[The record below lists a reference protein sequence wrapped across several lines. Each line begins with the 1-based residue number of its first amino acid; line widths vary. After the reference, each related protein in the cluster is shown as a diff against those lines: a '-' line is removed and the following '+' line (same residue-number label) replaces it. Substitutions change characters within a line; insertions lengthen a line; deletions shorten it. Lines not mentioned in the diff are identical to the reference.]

1 MKMKKGKTNGRSVI
15 AFWPDSADAFRR
27 DLPVAA
33 LPPCALRIQTRRQD
47 GMALADVEE
56 MTPLESWSGDAA
68 AAEALLETA
77 RMLRE
82 KGWCVPLTPELVMTD
97 GQGALRIVALPYREP
112 SPGSI
117 EELRARLLPPDD
129 FDSFVEDSF
138 DSFEPD
144 SAGNGLPAAP
154 ARTEAQAGA
163 GLNGPA
169 AGFFDAPSGQG
180 GAQTGSGMNGPAA
193 GFFGTPSGQGG
204 GAVKND
210 PETGFFG
217 APSGQDAGVV
227 KNDPAVSFFGAPSG
241 QGGGAVKNDPETGFF
256 GAPSG
261 QGGETVK
268 NDPAAGFFGAP
279 SGQSAAQTG
288 TVRNDPTA
296 SFFGAPSGQ
305 GGGAVKN
312 DPAASFFGAPS
323 GQGAAQTGTVK
334 NGPETDFFGAPVQ
347 APPSRPAAVSPQ
359 FTDFFGNPVESTA
372 GAAVPQP
379 SQFTDFFG
387 NPAQAPE
394 NSDAV
399 KPVPYADFFGG
410 ATEPSPRT
418 TPSIP
423 GGFMDFFGAPAEEP
437 ASSASENL
445 AEPSPECAEKAAS
458 SLDEL
463 QPEEAASAPISSGGF
478 MDFFGV
484 PAEELAS
491 SASENLAEPS
501 PECAEEAASSLD
513 ETQPEEAASAPIPSG
528 GFMDFFGMPA
538 EEPVVE
544 TAVENAEVSSVTE
557 PVAENYQGSPITE
570 NADEQSVPET
580 LAVSTETTSA
590 DDFFSMWSTP
600 EEEPTAEA
608 VVGDMPIQSI
618 AEPAEES
625 IPVPPITEPAVE
637 QSVPE
642 TPVVTTEAFPDPTS
656 FEETT
661 SADDFF
667 SMWSTPEEPTVEAV
681 VGDTPIPPIAELA
694 EESIPVSPIAEP
706 AVEQSAPETP
716 VVTTEAFPD
725 PTSFEETTSA
735 DDFFSMW
742 STPEEET
749 TAEAVVEDTPIQPA
763 AEPAVEQT
771 APEMPVV
778 TTEATP
784 GSTPFEE
791 TTSVDDFFSMW
802 SMPEEET
809 TAEAVVEDTPIQP
822 TAEPVEKSIP
832 VSPMAEPTVEQS
844 VPETLVVTTEAT
856 PGSTPFEETTSA
868 DDFFSMWSIPEEEM
882 TAETVVGDTP
892 IQSIAEPAE
901 ESIPVSPIT
910 KPAVEQS
917 APEAPVVTT
926 EAPPDP
932 TSFEETTSADDFF
945 SMWSTPEEPTAEAVV
960 GDTPIQFITEPAEE
974 NIPVSPIAEP
984 AVEQSAP
991 ETPVVTTE
999 APPDPTTFEETTSA
1013 DDFFSMWSTP
1023 EGPTVEAV
1031 VEDTP
1036 IPPIVEPAEE
1046 SIPVSLAADPA
1057 VEQSAPETL
1066 VVTTEATPDPTTFE
1080 ETASADDFF
1089 SMWSTP
1095 EEPTVE
1101 AVIGDTPI
1109 PPTAEPAEESIPVP
1123 LAAEPVVEQEA
1134 TPDPT
1139 SFEEP
1144 TSADDFFSMWS
1155 TPEEEPT
1162 AAAVAENPPSQPAA
1176 EPVAEAAVAPTSHVG
1191 QDDSFSGGYAHS
1203 TWDMV
1208 EDEPRPD
1215 SAPTSHVG
1223 QDDPFSGGYA
1233 HSTWDMVEDEPHPD
1247 SAPTSYVEQDDPFSG
1262 GYAHRSWDQAADGAR
1277 PDSAPVSYDVQDSP
1291 FDGNGA
1297 WGEPEADVPAQ
1308 DAPEASNGEAKQD
1321 PFRGKD
1327 GWESFST
1334 AQDDDPFNMFTDGQ
1348 PQPEE
1353 RREDR
1358 RGRREKDGEPRERGG
1373 LLGFIRKKRAERSDE
1388 IDPDDPLMEF
1398 IDESGVQKRTA
1409 SGQLYLSKKKGT
1421 TRGAIRVPREPSVVI
1436 GRTQGRGRL
1445 VIGDREIS
1453 EEHAEI
1459 SFDHGAYYLTDLNS
1473 TNGTFVN
1480 GEPLAQGRSVQLNQM
1495 DEISFGTKRFYALFV
1510 EEK

>member
-33 LPPCALRIQTRRQD
+33 LPPCAMRIQTRRQD

-217 APSGQDAGVV
+217 APSGQGGETA
-227 KNDPAVSFFGAPSG
+227 KNDPA
-241 QGGGAVKNDPETGFF
+241 
-256 GAPSG
+256 
-261 QGGETVK
+261 
-268 NDPAAGFFGAP
+268 
-279 SGQSAAQTG
+279 
-288 TVRNDPTA
+288 A

-305 GGGAVKN
+305 DAGAVKN

-399 KPVPYADFFGG
+399 KPGQFADFFGDPVQAPESSDAVRPGQFTDFFGNLAQAPESSDAVRPGQFTDFFGNPAQAPESSDAVRPAPYADFFGG
-410 ATEPSPRT
+410 ATEPSPRS

-423 GGFMDFFGAPAEEP
+423 GGFMDFFGMPAEEP

-445 AEPSPECAEKAAS
+445 AEPSPECAEKAAPTP
-458 SLDEL
+458 DKP
-463 QPEEAASAPISSGGF
+463 QPEEAAATPIPGGFMDFFGVPAEEPASSASESLAEPSPECAEKAASIPDETQPEQLAPTPIPSGGF

-484 PAEELAS
+484 PAEEPAS
-491 SASENLAEPS
+491 SASENLAAPS
-501 PECAEEAASSLD
+501 PECAEKAASIPD
-513 ETQPEEAASAPIPSG
+513 ETQPEQIASTPIPSG
-528 GFMDFFGMPA
+528 GFMDFFGVPA

-544 TAVENAEVSSVTE
+544 AAVENAEVSSVTE
-557 PVAENYQGSPITE
+557 PVAENYQVSPITE
-570 NADEQSVPET
+570 NAAEQSVPET

-608 VVGDMPIQSI
+608 VVGDMPIQLI
-618 AEPAEES
+618 TEPAEEN
-625 IPVPPITEPAVE
+625 IPVSLSAEATSPTAEPVAE

-642 TPVVTTEAFPDPTS
+642 TPVVTTEAAPEPTP
-656 FEETT
+656 FEETA

-667 SMWSTPEEPTVEAV
+667 SMWSTPEEEPTAEAVVEDTPIPPIAEPAEKSIPVPLAAEATSHIAEPAVEQSAPEMPVVTTEAPPEPTTFEETASVDDFFSMWSMPEEDPTVEAV
-681 VGDTPIPPIAELA
+681 VGDTPSQPTAEPA
-694 EESIPVSPIAEP
+694 EESIPVPLAAEP
-706 AVEQSAPETP
+706 VVEQSAPETP
-716 VVTTEAFPD
+716 VVTTEATPD

-742 STPEEET
+742 STPEEE
-749 TAEAVVEDTPIQPA
+749 
-763 AEPAVEQT
+763 
-771 APEMPVV
+771 
-778 TTEATP
+778 
-784 GSTPFEE
+784 
-791 TTSVDDFFSMW
+791 
-802 SMPEEET
+802 
-809 TAEAVVEDTPIQP
+809 
-822 TAEPVEKSIP
+822 
-832 VSPMAEPTVEQS
+832 
-844 VPETLVVTTEAT
+844 L
-856 PGSTPFEETTSA
+856 
-868 DDFFSMWSIPEEEM
+868 
-882 TAETVVGDTP
+882 
-892 IQSIAEPAE
+892 
-901 ESIPVSPIT
+901 
-910 KPAVEQS
+910 
-917 APEAPVVTT
+917 
-926 EAPPDP
+926 
-932 TSFEETTSADDFF
+932 
-945 SMWSTPEEPTAEAVV
+945 
-960 GDTPIQFITEPAEE
+960 
-974 NIPVSPIAEP
+974 
-984 AVEQSAP
+984 
-991 ETPVVTTE
+991 
-999 APPDPTTFEETTSA
+999 
-1013 DDFFSMWSTP
+1013 
-1023 EGPTVEAV
+1023 
-1031 VEDTP
+1031 
-1036 IPPIVEPAEE
+1036 
-1046 SIPVSLAADPA
+1046 
-1057 VEQSAPETL
+1057 
-1066 VVTTEATPDPTTFE
+1066 
-1080 ETASADDFF
+1080 
-1089 SMWSTP
+1089 
-1095 EEPTVE
+1095 
-1101 AVIGDTPI
+1101 
-1109 PPTAEPAEESIPVP
+1109 
-1123 LAAEPVVEQEA
+1123 
-1134 TPDPT
+1134 
-1139 SFEEP
+1139 
-1144 TSADDFFSMWS
+1144 
-1155 TPEEEPT
+1155 T

-1176 EPVAEAAVAPTSHVG
+1176 ESVAEAAVGPTSHVG
-1191 QDDSFSGGYAHS
+1191 QDDPFSGGYARS

-1215 SAPTSHVG
+1215 SAPTSHVE

-1277 PDSAPVSYDVQDSP
+1277 PDSAPVSYDVQDNP

>member
-33 LPPCALRIQTRRQD
+33 LPPCAMRIQTRRQD

-217 APSGQDAGVV
+217 APSGQGGETA
-227 KNDPAVSFFGAPSG
+227 KNDPA
-241 QGGGAVKNDPETGFF
+241 
-256 GAPSG
+256 
-261 QGGETVK
+261 
-268 NDPAAGFFGAP
+268 
-279 SGQSAAQTG
+279 
-288 TVRNDPTA
+288 A

-305 GGGAVKN
+305 DAGAVKN

-399 KPVPYADFFGG
+399 KPGQFADFFGDPVQAPESSDAVRPGQFTDFFGNLAQAPESSDAVRPGQFTDFFGNPAQAPESSDAVRPAPYADFFGG
-410 ATEPSPRT
+410 ATEPSPRS

-423 GGFMDFFGAPAEEP
+423 GGFMDFFGMPAEEP

-445 AEPSPECAEKAAS
+445 AEPSPECAEKAAPTP
-458 SLDEL
+458 DKP
-463 QPEEAASAPISSGGF
+463 QPEEAAATPIPGGFMDFFGVPAEEPASSASESLAEPSPECAEKAASIPDETQPEQIAPTPIPSGGF

-484 PAEELAS
+484 PAEEPAS
-491 SASENLAEPS
+491 SASENLAAPS
-501 PECAEEAASSLD
+501 PECAEKAASIPD
-513 ETQPEEAASAPIPSG
+513 ETQPEQIASTPIPSG
-528 GFMDFFGMPA
+528 GFMDFFGVPA

-544 TAVENAEVSSVTE
+544 AAVENAEVSSVTE
-557 PVAENYQGSPITE
+557 PVAENYQVSPITE
-570 NADEQSVPET
+570 NAAEQSVPET

-608 VVGDMPIQSI
+608 VVGDMPIQLI
-618 AEPAEES
+618 TEPAEEN
-625 IPVPPITEPAVE
+625 IPVSLSAEATSPTAEPVAE

-642 TPVVTTEAFPDPTS
+642 TPVVTTEAAPEPTP
-656 FEETT
+656 FEETA

-667 SMWSTPEEPTVEAV
+667 SMWSTPEEEPTAEAVVEDTPIPPIAEPAEKSIPVPLAAEATSHIAEPAVEQSAPEMPVVTTEAPPEPTTFEETASVDDFFSMWSMPEEDPTVEAV
-681 VGDTPIPPIAELA
+681 VGDTPSQPTAEPA
-694 EESIPVSPIAEP
+694 EESIPVPLAAEP
-706 AVEQSAPETP
+706 VVEQSAPETP
-716 VVTTEAFPD
+716 VVTTEATPD

-749 TAEAVVEDTPIQPA
+749 
-763 AEPAVEQT
+763 
-771 APEMPVV
+771 
-778 TTEATP
+778 
-784 GSTPFEE
+784 
-791 TTSVDDFFSMW
+791 
-802 SMPEEET
+802 
-809 TAEAVVEDTPIQP
+809 
-822 TAEPVEKSIP
+822 
-832 VSPMAEPTVEQS
+832 
-844 VPETLVVTTEAT
+844 
-856 PGSTPFEETTSA
+856 
-868 DDFFSMWSIPEEEM
+868 
-882 TAETVVGDTP
+882 
-892 IQSIAEPAE
+892 
-901 ESIPVSPIT
+901 
-910 KPAVEQS
+910 
-917 APEAPVVTT
+917 
-926 EAPPDP
+926 
-932 TSFEETTSADDFF
+932 
-945 SMWSTPEEPTAEAVV
+945 AEAVV
-960 GDTPIQFITEPAEE
+960 GDMPIPPTAELSEE
-974 NIPVSPIAEP
+974 NIPVSLSAEATSPIAEP

-999 APPDPTTFEETTSA
+999 A
-1013 DDFFSMWSTP
+1013 
-1023 EGPTVEAV
+1023 
-1031 VEDTP
+1031 
-1036 IPPIVEPAEE
+1036 
-1046 SIPVSLAADPA
+1046 
-1057 VEQSAPETL
+1057 
-1066 VVTTEATPDPTTFE
+1066 TPDPTSFE

-1095 EEPTVE
+1095 EEE
-1101 AVIGDTPI
+1101 
-1109 PPTAEPAEESIPVP
+1109 
-1123 LAAEPVVEQEA
+1123 L
-1134 TPDPT
+1134 
-1139 SFEEP
+1139 
-1144 TSADDFFSMWS
+1144 
-1155 TPEEEPT
+1155 T

-1176 EPVAEAAVAPTSHVG
+1176 ESVAEAAVGPTSHVG
-1191 QDDSFSGGYAHS
+1191 QDDPFSGGYARS

-1215 SAPTSHVG
+1215 SAPTSHVE

-1277 PDSAPVSYDVQDSP
+1277 PDSAPVSYDVQDNP